1 VKESLGLRAA
11 WIAAAAVG
19 FWVLSIGMVAL
30 LAFGG
35 MAIMTYAQDQ
45 VLGGPIALVLA
56 GALAF
61 GLFPGL
67 PRKDADQSPPLAP
80 VEHPRLRS
88 FVQGIAA
95 DAGAPAPEVL
105 YVSHAAN
112 AFAGS
117 RRPRLLAKKQATVGV
132 GLPLLATLTQNELRA
147 VVAHEMGHH
156 ARGDVRLGP
165 WVHRTRSAIARASDR
180 LEGSI
185 FWLHLPF
192 VLYADLFMK
201 ISVRISRA
209 QELVADALG
218 ARLAG
223 PSAMAGALRKI
234 EVLSAAWGAYFH
246 GEVLPIVEQGRMP
259 ALLEGFDRYWRAAQ
273 TPGTPAF
280 DALFAALE
288 QGQRSRPDDTHPTLE
303 ERIDALGDPPA
314 ASDSGIAALHLLD
327 DVAAVE
333 ERVVRDLM
341 RDPRVPLPGVA
352 WDQIAEEVWL
362 PLWQSA
368 IEPHVR
374 SLAKL
379 EAAHLPGV
387 LERWQDLAEATRRG
401 PAILSPEAERRRLAQ
416 LLGAWL
422 TLRLASRGFRI
433 QAPPGRAVIAERDG
447 RTLAPFTLVLGMLR
461 GSDGDA
467 WSKICAESGI

>member
-1 VKESLGLRAA
+1 VRESLGVRAA
-11 WIAAAAVG
+11 WIAVAAVG
-19 FWVLSIGMVAL
+19 FWVLSVGMVAL

-35 MAIMTYAQDQ
+35 LAIMTYAPDQ
-45 VLGGPIALVLA
+45 VLGGPVALVLA

-67 PRKDADQSPPLAP
+67 PRKDGDTSPPLAP
-80 VEHPRLRS
+80 VEHPRLRA
-88 FVQGIAA
+88 FVRGIAS

-117 RRPRLLAKKQATVGV
+117 RRPRLLARKQSLVGV
-132 GLPLLATLTQNELRA
+132 GLPLLATLSQSELRA

-165 WVHRTRSAIARASDR
+165 WVHRTRRAIARAADR

-192 VLYADLFMK
+192 VLYADVFMK

-209 QELVADALG
+209 QELVADGLG
-218 ARLAG
+218 ARVAG
-223 PSAMAGALRKI
+223 PSAMARALRKI

-259 ALLEGFDRYWRAAQ
+259 ALLDGFDRYWRAAQ

-280 DALFAALE
+280 DALCAALE
-288 QGQRSRPDDTHPTLE
+288 EGQRPRPDDTHPTLE

-314 ASDSGIAALHLLD
+314 AADDATAALDLLD

-333 ERVVRDLM
+333 QRVVRDLM
-341 RDPRVPLPGVA
+341 RDPRAPLEAVA
-352 WDQIAEEVWL
+352 WERIAEEVWL
-362 PLWQSA
+362 PQWQSA
-368 IEPHVR
+368 IEPHARALVN
-374 SLAKL
+374 L
-379 EAAHLPGV
+379 EASHLPGV
-387 LERWQDLAEATRRG
+387 LERWQPLAEATRRG
-401 PAILSPEAERRRLAQ
+401 PAILSPEAERRRLAH

-422 TLRLASRGFRI
+422 AVRVAGRGFRI
-433 QAPPGRAVIAERDG
+433 QAQPGLAVTAERDG

-461 GSDGDA
+461 KSDADG